1 MSVKSTPPR
10 VPLSVG
16 AERVLLH
23 KGTWKP
29 KGATATA
36 YIWLVWVKGMAPLP
50 PFWIPPGQRKAL
62 THDDDLERFTT
73 SPIAKK
79 LHAQE
84 AVEAPIVRAEGSA

>member
-29 KGATATA
+29 KGAAATA

-62 THDDDLERFTT
+62 RTMMTLNVSPHRRSPRNFTLKR
-73 SPIAKK
+73 P
-79 LHAQE
+79 
-84 AVEAPIVRAEGSA
+84 